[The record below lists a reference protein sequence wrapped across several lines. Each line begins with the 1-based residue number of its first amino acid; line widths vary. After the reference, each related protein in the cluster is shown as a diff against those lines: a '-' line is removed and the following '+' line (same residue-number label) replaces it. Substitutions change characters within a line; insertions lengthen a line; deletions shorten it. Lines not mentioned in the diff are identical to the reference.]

1 VDRFEANTP
10 MDRLAMPPLRWH
22 GNGSESVVV
31 MGASNLAARRA
42 AKANRRKAIVA
53 QKRKAEAVESTPAG
67 QAIHAAALPI
77 RHCLMT
83 ETLFETGI
91 GTLILA
97 RGSTV
102 GRLAI
107 AGFLLDSYCRGVK
120 DVMFRTMDVGELAPY
135 LDMLRETT
143 PLVSVD
149 PSYARKLLRD
159 LTRWSASLGFPPPRN
174 FAAVERLFGTVD
186 PQACDVAF
194 ELGMGGKPL
203 YVSGPGESVSVAH
216 QHVERLQEQLGPDN
230 FHYVV
235 GS

>member
-1 VDRFEANTP
+1 MA
-10 MDRLAMPPLRWH
+10 
-22 GNGSESVVV
+22 
-31 MGASNLAARRA
+31 ASNLAARRA

-53 QKRKAEAVESTPAG
+53 QKRKSEVAESTQAG
-67 QAIHAAALPI
+67 QAIRAAALPI
-77 RHCLMT
+77 RHCLLT
-83 ETLFETGI
+83 ESLFETGI

-102 GRLAI
+102 GSLAV
-107 AGFLLDSYCRGVK
+107 AGFLLDTYCRGVK
-120 DVMFRTMDVGELAPY
+120 DVMFRTMDAGQLAPY

-143 PLVSVD
+143 PLAPVE

-159 LTRWSASLGFPPPRN
+159 LTRWSASLGFPPPRD

-194 ELGMGGKPL
+194 EFGTGGKPL
-203 YVSGPGESVSVAH
+203 YMSGSGERLSVAH
-216 QHVERLQEQLGPDN
+216 QQVKRLQERLGPDN

-235 GS
+235 GG